1 MAHRPFCLFPSSPDK
16 NRVLFAATG
25 TSYLQEQVLQEPP
38 KCHIE
43 KLNAFCGGEFS
54 QAYLG

>member
-25 TSYLQEQVLQEPP
+25 TSYLKQVLQEPP

>member
-16 NRVLFAATG
+16 NRALFAATG
-25 TSYLQEQVLQEPP
+25 TSYLKKILQEPP